1 MIITSTTT
9 VEEIKEKTKN
19 TLENMCN
26 VKNASEKSTTG
37 DTVRK
42 IMRLTT
48 SRVSFS
54 DYDFIRLFFAYV
66 KLNGIALLDTDSLRY
81 DLYEFYNVEE
91 YRELFQDIAVKKP
104 IEGNYLDIE
113 EALQSAS
120 LYGLLSDYNTN
131 PWNSKRLILLNEE
144 ESYSIIDG
152 YDNNYTE
159 KMESLTGKFIEN
171 KFAKSTEPYHFKGKI
186 KTLKKNIIKI

>member
-9 VEEIKEKTKN
+9 VEEVKEKTKN

-26 VKNASEKSTTG
+26 VKNDSEKSTTG
-37 DTVRK
+37 NTVRK

-66 KLNGIALLDTDSLRY
+66 KLNGITLIDKDSLRY
-81 DLYEFYNVEE
+81 DLYQFYNVEE
-91 YRELFQDIAVKKP
+91 YRDLFQDIAVKKP

-120 LYGLLSDYNTN
+120 LYGVLSNHNTN

-144 ESYSIIDG
+144 EAYSIIDG

-171 KFAKSTEPYHFKGKI
+171 KFAKSTKPYHFEGKA
-186 KTLKKNIIKI
+186 KALKKI